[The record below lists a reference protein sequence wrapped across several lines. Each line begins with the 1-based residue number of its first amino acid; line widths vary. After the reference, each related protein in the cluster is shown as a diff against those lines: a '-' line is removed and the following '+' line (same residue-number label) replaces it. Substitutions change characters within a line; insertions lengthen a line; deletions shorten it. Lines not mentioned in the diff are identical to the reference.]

1 MENNNERNIKKGHFD
16 AFVHA
21 VGSEIEQAQVRL
33 ITAANAQMLFHY
45 WKMGNYILYH
55 QNLHGWGGKIIEKL
69 AQAIRF
75 NYPEKKGY
83 SERNLTYMCQ
93 FARLYP
99 LNVLR
104 SFIETDSILS
114 VPNIQNI
121 TNEVLKL
128 NSGQFTQ
135 ELTAQIQSAD
145 NQSLEITQEVP
156 AQFQNVEKTV
166 ATIYKIK
173 IEDIEDLFL
182 ASPIAR
188 INWASHMVILN
199 NPLPLGVRYWYM
211 KQSVEMGWSSN
222 VLKMQIESN
231 LYDRQIK
238 SNRVNNFTAT
248 LPAPQSD
255 LAQQTTKDPYVFN
268 FLAMTEDYNEREL
281 EDALVANVTKFL
293 VELGTGFAYMGK
305 QYRLQVGEKEIFIDL
320 LFYNTRIHAYCCVEL
335 KTGSFEASHL
345 GQLGLYVT
353 AVNHQLKTEYDNPTI
368 GLLICKDKDNIEAQ
382 YSLEAYNLPLG
393 ISQYELSKL
402 IPKEIKSSLPSIEQI
417 ESTLEQLSENDEV

>member
-1 MENNNERNIKKGHFD
+1 MTQD
-16 AFVHA
+16 LTL
-21 VGSEIEQAQVRL
+21 S
-33 ITAANAQMLFHY
+33 
-45 WKMGNYILYH
+45 
-55 QNLHGWGGKIIEKL
+55 QNKEYRSWVKELKQRYL
-69 AQAIRF
+69 
-75 NYPEKKGY
+75 
-83 SERNLTYMCQ
+83 S
-93 FARLYP
+93 ARLKA
-99 LNVLR
+99 
-104 SFIETDSILS
+104 S
-114 VPNIQNI
+114 VDANR
-121 TNEVLKL
+121 TL
-128 NSGQFTQ
+128 
-135 ELTAQIQSAD
+135 
-145 NQSLEITQEVP
+145 LEYYWSVGR
-156 AQFQNVEKTV
+156 
-166 ATIYKIK
+166 
-173 IEDIEDLFL
+173 DIEDKQYANTYGSKFYETLSHDMRSEMPGEKGFSEGNIRYMYRFYQLYNQLIVNLPHSAEDFSQTNLLQGVDDSDIANLPQLAERLYNEVCSIPWDHQRRIIDKCKGDAKKALFFV
-182 ASPIAR
+182 R
-188 INWASHMVILN
+188 KVIENSWGRDVLLN
-199 NPLPLGVRYWYM
+199 FLGTD
-211 KQSVEMGWSSN
+211 
-222 VLKMQIESN
+222 
-231 LYDRQIK
+231 LYERQAK
-238 SNRVNNFTAT
+238 ALTNFSKT

-293 VELGTGFAYMGK
+293 VELGTGFAYMGR

-417 ESTLEQLSENDEV
+417 ESTLEQLSENSED

>member
-1 MENNNERNIKKGHFD
+1 MTQD
-16 AFVHA
+16 LTL
-21 VGSEIEQAQVRL
+21 S
-33 ITAANAQMLFHY
+33 
-45 WKMGNYILYH
+45 
-55 QNLHGWGGKIIEKL
+55 QNKEYRSWVKELKQRYL
-69 AQAIRF
+69 
-75 NYPEKKGY
+75 
-83 SERNLTYMCQ
+83 S
-93 FARLYP
+93 ARLKA
-99 LNVLR
+99 
-104 SFIETDSILS
+104 S
-114 VPNIQNI
+114 VDANR
-121 TNEVLKL
+121 TL
-128 NSGQFTQ
+128 
-135 ELTAQIQSAD
+135 
-145 NQSLEITQEVP
+145 LEYYWSVGR
-156 AQFQNVEKTV
+156 
-166 ATIYKIK
+166 
-173 IEDIEDLFL
+173 DIEDKQYANTYGSKFYETLSHDMRSEMSGEKGFSEGNIRYMYRFYQLHNQLIVNLPQSAEDFSQTNLLQGVDDSDIANLPQLAERLYNEVCSIPWDHQRRIIDKCKGDAKKALFFV
-182 ASPIAR
+182 R
-188 INWASHMVILN
+188 KVIENSWGRDVLLN
-199 NPLPLGVRYWYM
+199 FLGTD
-211 KQSVEMGWSSN
+211 
-222 VLKMQIESN
+222 
-231 LYDRQIK
+231 LYERQAK
-238 SNRVNNFTAT
+238 ALTNFSKT

-393 ISQYELSKL
+393 ISQYELSRL

-417 ESTLEQLSENDEV
+417 ESTLEQLSENNED

>member
-1 MENNNERNIKKGHFD
+1 MTQVLTLSQNKEYRSWVKELKQRYLSSRLKASVD
-16 AFVHA
+16 ANRTLLEYYWS
-21 VGSEIEQAQVRL
+21 VGR
-33 ITAANAQMLFHY
+33 
-45 WKMGNYILYH
+45 
-55 QNLHGWGGKIIEKL
+55 
-69 AQAIRF
+69 
-75 NYPEKKGY
+75 
-83 SERNLTYMCQ
+83 
-93 FARLYP
+93 
-99 LNVLR
+99 
-104 SFIETDSILS
+104 
-114 VPNIQNI
+114 
-121 TNEVLKL
+121 
-128 NSGQFTQ
+128 
-135 ELTAQIQSAD
+135 
-145 NQSLEITQEVP
+145 
-156 AQFQNVEKTV
+156 
-166 ATIYKIK
+166 
-173 IEDIEDLFL
+173 DIEDKQYANTYGSKFYETLSHDMRSEMSGEKGFSEGNIRYMYRFYQLYNQLIVNLPQSAEDFSQTNLLQGVDDSDIANLPQLAERLYNEVCSIPWDHQRRIIDKCKGDEKKALFFV
-182 ASPIAR
+182 R
-188 INWASHMVILN
+188 KVIENSWGRDVLLN
-199 NPLPLGVRYWYM
+199 FLGTD
-211 KQSVEMGWSSN
+211 
-222 VLKMQIESN
+222 
-231 LYDRQIK
+231 LYERQAK
-238 SNRVNNFTAT
+238 ALTNFSKT

-393 ISQYELSKL
+393 ISQYELSRL

-417 ESTLEQLSENDEV
+417 ESTLEQLSENNED

>member
-1 MENNNERNIKKGHFD
+1 MTQDLTLSQNKE
-16 AFVHA
+16 
-21 VGSEIEQAQVRL
+21 
-33 ITAANAQMLFHY
+33 
-45 WKMGNYILYH
+45 YH
-55 QNLHGWGGKIIEKL
+55 SWVKELKQRYL
-69 AQAIRF
+69 
-75 NYPEKKGY
+75 
-83 SERNLTYMCQ
+83 S
-93 FARLYP
+93 ARLKASIDANRTLLEYYWS
-99 LNVLR
+99 LGRDIADKQYANTYGTGFYKTLSHDLR
-104 SFIETDSILS
+104 SEMPGEKGFSETNLKYTYYFYQLYYQLVENRLQGVDDLLKEICSIPWFHQQRIIDKCKGDAKKALFFVRKVIENSWGRDVLLNFLGTDLYER
-114 VPNIQNI
+114 QAKAL
-121 TNEVLKL
+121 TNFSK
-128 NSGQFTQ
+128 
-135 ELTAQIQSAD
+135 
-145 NQSLEITQEVP
+145 
-156 AQFQNVEKTV
+156 
-166 ATIYKIK
+166 
-173 IEDIEDLFL
+173 
-182 ASPIAR
+182 
-188 INWASHMVILN
+188 
-199 NPLPLGVRYWYM
+199 
-211 KQSVEMGWSSN
+211 
-222 VLKMQIESN
+222 
-231 LYDRQIK
+231 
-238 SNRVNNFTAT
+238 T

-293 VELGTGFAYMGK
+293 VELGTGFAYMGR

-417 ESTLEQLSENDEV
+417 ESTLEQLSENNED

>member
-1 MENNNERNIKKGHFD
+1 M
-16 AFVHA
+16 
-21 VGSEIEQAQVRL
+21 
-33 ITAANAQMLFHY
+33 T
-45 WKMGNYILYH
+45 
-55 QNLHGWGGKIIEKL
+55 QNLTLSQNKEYRSWVKELKQRYL
-69 AQAIRF
+69 
-75 NYPEKKGY
+75 
-83 SERNLTYMCQ
+83 S
-93 FARLYP
+93 ARLKA
-99 LNVLR
+99 
-104 SFIETDSILS
+104 S
-114 VPNIQNI
+114 VDANR
-121 TNEVLKL
+121 TL
-128 NSGQFTQ
+128 
-135 ELTAQIQSAD
+135 
-145 NQSLEITQEVP
+145 LEYYWSVGR
-156 AQFQNVEKTV
+156 
-166 ATIYKIK
+166 
-173 IEDIEDLFL
+173 DIEDKQYANTYGSKFYETLSHDMRSEMSGEKGFSEGNIRYMYRFYQLYNQLIVNLPQSAEDFSQTNLLQGVDDSDIANLPQLAERLYNEVCSIPWDHQRRIIDKCKGDAKKALFFV
-182 ASPIAR
+182 R
-188 INWASHMVILN
+188 KVIENSWGRDVLLN
-199 NPLPLGVRYWYM
+199 FLGTD
-211 KQSVEMGWSSN
+211 
-222 VLKMQIESN
+222 
-231 LYDRQIK
+231 LYERQAK
-238 SNRVNNFTAT
+238 ALTNFSKT

-320 LFYNTRIHAYCCVEL
+320 LFYNTRIRAYCCVEL

-417 ESTLEQLSENDEV
+417 ESTLEQLSENDEE

>member
-1 MENNNERNIKKGHFD
+1 MTQVLTLSQNKEYRSWVKELKQRYLSSRLKASVD
-16 AFVHA
+16 ANSTLLEYYWS
-21 VGSEIEQAQVRL
+21 VGR
-33 ITAANAQMLFHY
+33 
-45 WKMGNYILYH
+45 
-55 QNLHGWGGKIIEKL
+55 
-69 AQAIRF
+69 
-75 NYPEKKGY
+75 
-83 SERNLTYMCQ
+83 
-93 FARLYP
+93 
-99 LNVLR
+99 
-104 SFIETDSILS
+104 
-114 VPNIQNI
+114 
-121 TNEVLKL
+121 
-128 NSGQFTQ
+128 
-135 ELTAQIQSAD
+135 
-145 NQSLEITQEVP
+145 
-156 AQFQNVEKTV
+156 
-166 ATIYKIK
+166 
-173 IEDIEDLFL
+173 DIEDKQYANTYGSKFYETLSHDMRSEMSGEKGFSEGNIRYMYRFYQLYNQLIVNLPQSAEDFSQTNLLQGVDDSDIANLPQLAERLYNEVCSIPWDHQRRIIDKCKGDAKKALFFV
-182 ASPIAR
+182 R
-188 INWASHMVILN
+188 KVIENSWGRDVLLN
-199 NPLPLGVRYWYM
+199 FLGTD
-211 KQSVEMGWSSN
+211 
-222 VLKMQIESN
+222 
-231 LYDRQIK
+231 LYERQAK
-238 SNRVNNFTAT
+238 ALTNFSKT

-393 ISQYELSKL
+393 ISQYELSRL

-417 ESTLEQLSENDEV
+417 ESTLEQLSENNED

>member
-1 MENNNERNIKKGHFD
+1 MTQDMTLSQNKEYRSWVKELKQRYLSARLKASIDANRTLLEYYWSLGRDIADKQYANTYGSGFYKTLSHDLRSEMPEDKGFSETNLKYMYYFYRLYSQLIENRPQAADNLSNRNLLQGVD
-16 AFVHA
+16 NLSEQNRPQLADDLL
-21 VGSEIEQAQVRL
+21 SEICSIPWDHQRRIIDKSGRNPHKALFFVRKVIENSWGRDVLLNFLGTDLYERQAK
-33 ITAANAQMLFHY
+33 A
-45 WKMGNYILYH
+45 
-55 QNLHGWGGKIIEKL
+55 
-69 AQAIRF
+69 
-75 NYPEKKGY
+75 
-83 SERNLTYMCQ
+83 
-93 FARLYP
+93 
-99 LNVLR
+99 
-104 SFIETDSILS
+104 
-114 VPNIQNI
+114 I
-121 TNEVLKL
+121 TNFSK
-128 NSGQFTQ
+128 
-135 ELTAQIQSAD
+135 
-145 NQSLEITQEVP
+145 
-156 AQFQNVEKTV
+156 
-166 ATIYKIK
+166 
-173 IEDIEDLFL
+173 
-182 ASPIAR
+182 
-188 INWASHMVILN
+188 
-199 NPLPLGVRYWYM
+199 
-211 KQSVEMGWSSN
+211 
-222 VLKMQIESN
+222 
-231 LYDRQIK
+231 
-238 SNRVNNFTAT
+238 T

-293 VELGTGFAYMGK
+293 VELGTGFAYMGR

-417 ESTLEQLSENDEV
+417 ESTLEQLSENNEE

>member
-1 MENNNERNIKKGHFD
+1 MTKK
-16 AFVHA
+16 
-21 VGSEIEQAQVRL
+21 
-33 ITAANAQMLFHY
+33 ITLSQDKEYRSWVKELKQRY
-45 WKMGNYILYH
+45 L
-55 QNLHGWGGKIIEKL
+55 
-69 AQAIRF
+69 
-75 NYPEKKGY
+75 
-83 SERNLTYMCQ
+83 S
-93 FARLYP
+93 ARLKASIDANRTLLEYYWS
-99 LNVLR
+99 LGRDITDKQYANTYGSGFYETLSRDLR
-104 SFIETDSILS
+104 SEMPGEKGFSVTNLKYMYYFYQLYSQLIENRPQGADDFDS
-114 VPNIQNI
+114 PNRR
-121 TNEVLKL
+121 
-128 NSGQFTQ
+128 
-135 ELTAQIQSAD
+135 QSAD
-145 NQSLEITQEVP
+145 DLLREIFSIPWDHQCRIVSKCKKNP
-156 AQFQNVEKTV
+156 DKALFFVRKV
-166 ATIYKIK
+166 
-173 IEDIEDLFL
+173 IENSWGRDVLLNFLGTDL
-182 ASPIAR
+182 
-188 INWASHMVILN
+188 
-199 NPLPLGVRYWYM
+199 Y
-211 KQSVEMGWSSN
+211 E
-222 VLKMQIESN
+222 
-231 LYDRQIK
+231 RQAKAIT
-238 SNRVNNFTAT
+238 NFSKT

-293 VELGTGFAYMGK
+293 VELGTGFAYMGR

-417 ESTLEQLSENDEV
+417 ESTLEQLSENNEE

>member
-1 MENNNERNIKKGHFD
+1 MTQD
-16 AFVHA
+16 
-21 VGSEIEQAQVRL
+21 
-33 ITAANAQMLFHY
+33 
-45 WKMGNYILYH
+45 
-55 QNLHGWGGKIIEKL
+55 
-69 AQAIRF
+69 
-75 NYPEKKGY
+75 
-83 SERNLTYMCQ
+83 LTLSKNKDYRSWVKELKQ
-93 FARLYP
+93 RYLSARLKA
-99 LNVLR
+99 
-104 SFIETDSILS
+104 S
-114 VPNIQNI
+114 VDANR
-121 TNEVLKL
+121 TL
-128 NSGQFTQ
+128 
-135 ELTAQIQSAD
+135 
-145 NQSLEITQEVP
+145 LEYYWSVGR
-156 AQFQNVEKTV
+156 
-166 ATIYKIK
+166 
-173 IEDIEDLFL
+173 DIEDKQYANTYGSKFYETLSHDMRSEMPGEKGFSEGNIRYMYRFYKLYSQYVENLLQGVEDSNPTNLLRGVEDSNHTKHQHGADDLLKEICSIPWFHQQRIIDKCKGDAKKAIFFVHKVIENSWGRDVLLNFL
-182 ASPIAR
+182 CTD
-188 INWASHMVILN
+188 
-199 NPLPLGVRYWYM
+199 
-211 KQSVEMGWSSN
+211 
-222 VLKMQIESN
+222 
-231 LYDRQIK
+231 LYERQAK
-238 SNRVNNFTAT
+238 ALTNFSKT

-293 VELGTGFAYMGK
+293 VELGTGFAYMGR